1 MEIKVIESKKNKLIF
16 ELKGADHTV
25 CNILKTELWN
35 DEHIKVSTYS
45 IKHPL
50 ISSPQFIVETD
61 GDVTPKAAINSAV
74 NRLKKTSEKFRKL
87 VSEEL

>member
-1 MEIKVIESKKNKLIF
+1 MMELNVMESKKNKLIF
-16 ELKGADHTV
+16 ELKGADHTI
-25 CNILKTELWN
+25 CNILWN

-61 GDVTPKAAINSAV
+61 GDITPKVAINSAI
-74 NRLKKTSEKFRKL
+74 NRLKKTSEKFRKI
-87 VSEEL
+87 VSEEM